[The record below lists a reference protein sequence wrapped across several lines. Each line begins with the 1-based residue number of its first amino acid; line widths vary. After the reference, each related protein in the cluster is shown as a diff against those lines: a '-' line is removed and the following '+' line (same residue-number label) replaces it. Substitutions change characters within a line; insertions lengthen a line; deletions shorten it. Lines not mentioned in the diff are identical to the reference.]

1 MEDSN
6 RYKIKDLEQIDTKRK
21 ETVDKDTSNDTRANI
36 DTVDPTNF
44 LIDTKQKIAVKE
56 DNNLVDQVTKNGLE
70 TEPNNKNEVEVVNWI
85 YSVEV
90 KKDLV

>member
-70 TEPNNKNEVEVVNWI
+70 TEPNNKNEVEVVN
-85 YSVEV
+85 
-90 KKDLV
+90 